1 MKIRHVLLNDTNMPV
16 LQARLMKSGA
26 GIKGQQANTC
36 AEFSSSI
43 IGRRVVMSLTKTL
56 SEKLFISA
64 CAMTHTTNFAAYY
77 KGAAFF
83 LPALFVLR
91 YANMGGLDAAVFA
104 EQLAKARSFRD
115 KQWCSYWDSFAV
127 DYLSTAE
134 SIVQDMTSS
143 LPSSDQ
149 KRTEMAIHKIR
160 DMLDQSSQNLSEDA
174 WLGDKAPIA
183 VLGEL
188 IAPAV
193 SLFADYGA
201 QPSIHAIESIVK
213 QNASALPVDV
223 VVRAASL
230 IDALVKA
237 ITYYQV
243 GAFPGHTPA
252 RTQAYWRSRRLFDV
266 LIDAF
271 APALDVTIERVSI
284 PVDGDIVQGYQILP
298 VGAGPHPMVLVT
310 NGLEGT
316 TQELII
322 PMLKYRKNGVGIFF
336 MEMPGSYV
344 YKQPMSA
351 QSETIYHR
359 VIDYLVAHPKI
370 KSDRIG
376 MMGVSFGGYWATR
389 MAITDTRLRG
399 VVACGAPAH
408 HTFGPA
414 SSLGMPEVIVQ
425 ALRSVTGSKSLIS
438 LTKNLHNFSLLG
450 QYQKIQM
457 PMLVINGDNDT
468 LVSKQDSVDIAEGAT
483 QATLKLYP
491 NDDHCAMGHYN
502 EWLDESQRWLEI
514 QLGAKE

>member
-1 MKIRHVLLNDTNMPV
+1 
-16 LQARLMKSGA
+16 
-26 GIKGQQANTC
+26 
-36 AEFSSSI
+36 
-43 IGRRVVMSLTKTL
+43 MSMTKTL

-64 CAMTHTTNFAAYY
+64 CAMTHTTNFATKY

-91 YANMGGLDAAVFA
+91 YSNMGGLDSAIFA
-104 EQLAKARSFRD
+104 KQLAEARSFSD
-115 KQWCSYWDSFAV
+115 KQWCSYWDSLAV

-134 SIVQDMTSS
+134 SRAQEMASS

-149 KRTEMAIHKIR
+149 RRTRMAIRKIR
-160 DMLDQSSQNLSEDA
+160 DMLDQSSEDLSKDT
-174 WLGDKAPIA
+174 WLGDKTPIA

-193 SLFADYGA
+193 PLFADYGA
-201 QPSIHAIESIVK
+201 QPSIQAIENLVK
-213 QNASALPVDV
+213 QNAPAHPVNE

-266 LIDAF
+266 LIDAC
-271 APALDVTIERVSI
+271 APELGVTVERVST
-284 PVDGDIVQGYQILP
+284 PVEGDVVKGYQILP

-322 PMLKYRKNGVGIFF
+322 PMLKYRKNGVGIFI

-344 YKQPMSA
+344 YKQPMSSKS
-351 QSETIYHR
+351 QGIYHK
-359 VIDYLVAHPKI
+359 VIDYLAAHPKV

-389 MAITDTRLRG
+389 MAITDTRLRA
-399 VVACGAPAH
+399 VVPCGAPTH
-408 HTFGPA
+408 HSFTA
-414 SSLGMPEVIVQ
+414 SASFGMPEVIVQ
-425 ALRSVTGSKSLIS
+425 ALRAVSGSKSLLS
-438 LTKNLHNFSLLG
+438 LTQNLHELSLFG
-450 QYQKIQM
+450 QYQKIKT
-457 PMLVINGDNDT
+457 PMLVINGDTDT
-468 LVSKQDSVDIAEGAT
+468 LISTQDSVDIAEGAT
-483 QATLKLYP
+483 QAILKLYP

-502 EWLDESQRWLEI
+502 EWLDESQHWLKA
-514 QLGAKE
+514 QLSE